1 MQLASCVVF
10 LTAVGHCGGAELV
23 LPSLSLERDRP
34 VVAVFRTALQATGK
48 GELALEWT
56 DVLGRVVERRKLPV
70 ELTDETEIR
79 FPLDLRRAV
88 AMENELH
95 AHLSL
100 DGVNAKGEKAHREED
115 ASVRFVARPGAR
127 RWNDYEIMMWQP
139 HTTAQAAAL
148 KTLSINAGQFNG
160 HNPALPEFLIKNNM
174 RWYAEN
180 LATDFYSE
188 YHRFRPDRIQQWSW
202 LQAKALL
209 KKDLDS
215 KEAFKRHPSFSDPLW
230 LTTIHDRLVERT
242 RSLSPYRPI
251 FYNLGDE
258 SGIADLAAFWDFD
271 FSDQSLSEM
280 RIWLRERYGTLAA
293 VNRQWGTSYASW
305 DLVTPQTTR
314 EAMRRTDSNYS
325 SWADHKEWMDVS
337 YARALKMGVDAIHSV
352 DPDAYV
358 AIEGGQMPGWGG
370 YDYYRLTQVL
380 DAIEPY
386 DIGSNIEMIRSFKPS
401 MAFVTTAFAR
411 GPWEKHRIWFELLH
425 GARGN
430 IIWED
435 KPEHVAEDGSI
446 GERGREVEPYYR
458 ELRSGIAALLIN
470 SVRQSDP
477 VAIHYSQASMRTEW
491 MLAQRPKGDA
501 WIDRTSSSER
511 MDSEFLGVRES
522 YCRLLE
528 DLGLQYKFVA
538 YAQVEAGELL
548 HGGYR
553 ALILPRSS
561 SLSDAEVAEIREF
574 ASRGGLV
581 IADGEP
587 GVFDEHSRRR
597 EKGALDDLFDASRG
611 AKQAVRMDALSYYQ
625 LRLASKEGPLH
636 ESAEKLF
643 RTHGIEP
650 PFAVLDA
657 NGHSVVGVELHR
669 FQNGGVT
676 IAGLLS
682 NPQQRVDELG
692 PPEFKSN
699 ARFEKPVSFR
709 LALPAEY
716 YVYDVRGAKALG
728 RKRELAV
735 TLDPYEPAIYAL
747 SQSPLP
753 ALRISAPS
761 RVARGETAH
770 ISLAFDGV
778 TPAEKPVVHVEVLDP
793 SGQAAPDYCAN
804 VVLTG
809 GSGEQAV
816 PFAVSDAPG
825 RWTVRVK
832 DLLSGQ
838 QQESGV
844 EVY

>member
-1 MQLASCVVF
+1 MQFASCVVF
-10 LTAVGHCGGAELV
+10 LAAAGHCGGAELR

-56 DVLGRVVERRKLPV
+56 DVLGRVVERRKMPV
-70 ELTDETEIR
+70 DLTDETEIR

-100 DGVNAKGEKAHREED
+100 EGVNKKGEKDHREED
-115 ASVRFVARPGAR
+115 ASVRFVAKPAVR
-127 RWNDYEIMMWQP
+127 RWSDYEVMMWQP
-139 HTTAQAAAL
+139 HTTSQFAKL
-148 KTLSINAGQFNG
+148 RTLGINAGQYNG
-160 HNPALPEFLIKNNM
+160 HILAPPEFLLKNNS
-174 RWYAEN
+174 RWYAES
-180 LATDFYSE
+180 LATDFYAE
-188 YHRFRPDRIQQWSW
+188 YHRYRPDRIQQWSW
-202 LQAKALL
+202 LQAKELL

-215 KEAFKRHPSFSDPLW
+215 KEAFKRHPSLSDPLW
-230 LTTIHDRLVERT
+230 LTTIHDRLVEIT
-242 RSLSPYRPI
+242 RRLSPYRPV
-251 FYNLGDE
+251 FYNLADE
-258 SGIADLAAFWDFD
+258 SGIADLASFWDFD

-280 RIWLRERYGTLAA
+280 RSWLRERYGTLAA
-293 VNRQWGTSYASW
+293 LNGQWGTSFASW

-314 EAMRRTDSNYS
+314 EAMRRTDDNYS
-325 SWADHKEWMDVS
+325 SWSDHKEWMDVS
-337 YARALKMGVDAIHSV
+337 YARALKMGADAIHSV
-352 DPDAYV
+352 DPDAYA
-358 AIEGGQMPGWGG
+358 AIAGGQMPGWGG

-411 GPWEKHRIWFELLH
+411 GAWEKHRIWFELLH

-430 IIWED
+430 IIWDE
-435 KPEHVAEDGSI
+435 KSEHVAEDGSI
-446 GERGREVEPYYR
+446 GDRGREVEPYYR

-470 SVRQSDP
+470 SVRRTDP

-501 WIDRTSSSER
+501 WIERTSQTER
-511 MDSEFLGVRES
+511 LDSDFLSVRES

-548 HGGYR
+548 RGGYR

-561 SLSDAEVAEIREF
+561 SLSEAEASEIREF
-574 ASRGGLV
+574 SARGGLV

-587 GVFDEHSRRR
+587 GAFDEHSRRR
-597 EKGALDDLFDASRG
+597 QMGALTALFDASRG
-611 AKQAVRMDALSYYQ
+611 AKQAVRMEAQSYHQ
-625 LRLASKEGPLH
+625 LRLVNKEGALH
-636 ESAEKLF
+636 AGAEKLL
-643 RTHGIEP
+643 RAHGIQP

-657 NGHSVVGVELHR
+657 SGHSVVGVELHL
-669 FQNGGVT
+669 FQNGGLT

-709 LALPAEY
+709 LVLPGEY
-716 YVYDVRGAKALG
+716 YVYDLRGAKALG

-735 TLDPYEPAIYAL
+735 TLDPYEPAIYAF
-747 SQSPLP
+747 SPSPLP
-753 ALRISAPS
+753 GLRVSAPI

-770 ISLAFDGV
+770 IGLAFDGV
-778 TPAEKPVVHVEVLDP
+778 TLAEKPVLRVEVLDP
-793 SGQAAPDYCAN
+793 SGQVASQYGAN
-804 VVLTG
+804 AVLSG
-809 GSGEQAV
+809 ASGEHAV

-825 RWTVRVK
+825 RWTIQVR

-838 QQESGV
+838 HQESIIDV
-844 EVY
+844 F